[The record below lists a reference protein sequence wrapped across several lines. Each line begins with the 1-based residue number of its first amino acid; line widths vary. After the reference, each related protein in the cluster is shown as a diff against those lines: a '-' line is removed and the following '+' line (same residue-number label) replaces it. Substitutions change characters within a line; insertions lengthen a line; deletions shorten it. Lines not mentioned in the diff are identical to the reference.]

1 MNNERTAMTLLF
13 PFLAVLVVAAYLGAV
28 GGLFI
33 FLNGNTDLKQWA
45 VIIVGVALTFGVP
58 LVAYLLERMTEP
70 K

>member
-1 MNNERTAMTLLF
+1 MNRERTAMTLLF
-13 PFLAVLVVAAYLGAV
+13 PFLAVLVVAAYLGGV

-33 FLNGNTDLKQWA
+33 FLYGNTDLKEWA

-58 LVAYLLERMTEP
+58 TVAYLLERRTEP